1 MSRHKIFQFSPLS
14 LKCRLT
20 SFLLP
25 ILISSCATILPVPFE
40 KTEYY
45 VIPEIT
51 YLRQSP
57 GYEEKALNQI
67 NRGDRVIVLQNGES
81 SWWQVQQVS
90 TGQIG
95 WLQKALLSSV
105 PVSSNFYYVN
115 QDNLPLL
122 ACPKSDCPVLAL
134 ISRGDRVTKL
144 DEQASGWWLV
154 QTAVTGVQ
162 GWLPEASL
170 TEILSDH
177 KIEPPP
183 RDYYYVAV
191 KNLGLRSKPWI
202 NDAVIKT
209 LEFNQ
214 QVQKISQNSQGWFKV
229 RLPADDSQGW
239 VLSRYLEQLPTIAP
253 RPLPAKI
260 KPKLWKPKKEAPAE
274 PEVM

>member
-1 MSRHKIFQFSPLS
+1 MSRRKIFQSSPLPIR
-14 LKCRLT
+14 CRIA
-20 SFLLP
+20 SFFLL
-25 ILISSCATILPVPFE
+25 ILISSCTTIPLVPSE

-67 NRGDRVIVLQNGES
+67 NRGDRVIVMKNGES

-105 PVSSNFYYVN
+105 PVPSNFYFVN
-115 QDNLPLL
+115 QNNLTLL
-122 ACPKSDCPVLAL
+122 ACPKSDCPALAV
-134 ISRGDRVTKL
+134 ISRGDRVSKL
-144 DEQASGWWLV
+144 DEQSSGWWRV
-154 QTAVTGVQ
+154 QVAATGVQ
-162 GWLPEASL
+162 GWLPAAAL
-170 TEILSDH
+170 TESLADH
-177 KIEPPP
+177 IIEQPPK
-183 RDYYYVAV
+183 DYYYVAI

-202 NDAVIKT
+202 NDAVVKT

-229 RLPADDSQGW
+229 RLPADGSQGW